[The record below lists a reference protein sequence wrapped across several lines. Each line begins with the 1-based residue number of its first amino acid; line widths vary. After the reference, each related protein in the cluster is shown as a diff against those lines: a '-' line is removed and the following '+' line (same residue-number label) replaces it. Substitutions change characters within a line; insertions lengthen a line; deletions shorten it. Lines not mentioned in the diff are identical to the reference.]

1 MATQDETG
9 KVQKT
14 FRITE
19 PGKNGVITSNP
30 ASPYSAEAATEIR
43 QYGGH
48 DVVPGGL
55 GLSSREINRNL
66 FRIPGQNYTD
76 LSMIERLGNRVGRTP
91 TDLEYNPDF
100 ESGINGAYSYDNDLS
115 SVPQK
120 HDISATEESIPGSR
134 RNALDDQNRVETQ
147 YGSGGFGIEISEANS
162 VGETNSLEKLAS
174 RYSPQP

>member
-14 FRITE
+14 FRVTE

-48 DVVPGGL
+48 NVVPGGL
-55 GLSSREINRNL
+55 GLSSSEINRSL
-66 FRIPGQNYTD
+66 FRIPGGDYTD

-91 TDLEYNPDF
+91 GNLDYNPDF

-120 HDISATEESIPGSR
+120 HDISATEELIAGSR
-134 RNALDDQNRVETQ
+134 RNALGDQSRVETQ
-147 YGSGGFGIEISEANS
+147 YGSGGFGVATPESSI
-162 VGETNSLEKLAS
+162 GETESLQKLVL